1 MNWGASGHFVEMLE
15 LCVVL
20 QDGTDR
26 FYLLRVER
34 RNFDVYCFVPKL
46 GGHLSRHRSGESHF
60 KAESKLV
67 SPEEQP
73 PVIMIGPAG
82 EPIKNGVVETSLAN
96 LGTASRI
103 ITAIFPIASLSEDFQ
118 RFDRKST
125 NCFEI
130 DKNQLPNNTT
140 GLELGVWAVPER
152 NKISFECHHRDVPV
166 DMLSKLTGCE
176 PQIWVYARPA

>member
-1 MNWGASGHFVEMLE
+1 MLE
-15 LCVVL
+15 MRVVL
-20 QDGTDR
+20 QNGSDR

-34 RNFDVYCFVPKL
+34 RNFDVYCFVPNL

-96 LGTASRI
+96 LGIASRI
-103 ITAIFPIASLSEDFQ
+103 LTAIFP
-118 RFDRKST
+118 T
-125 NCFEI
+125 NCPSKDFPRFCRKTTRCFVV
-130 DKNQLPNNTT
+130 DTDTLPKTT
-140 GLELGVWAVPER
+140 SGLEVGVWAIPESNR
-152 NKISFECHHRDVPV
+152 ISFECHHNDVPSHMV
-166 DMLSKLTGCE
+166 YKVTECE
-176 PQIWVYARPA
+176 PEIWVFARPA